1 MEKSKSLKKLINQ
14 YNEVNNLNPGIL
26 FTDSYFPPS
35 DKSIFSSNSSYKNKK
50 YIKPQIFLS
59 LDSDFFKSQFT
70 SLPKDVKYIWK
81 SISDYIQDY
90 NIIKNSNIS
99 LDDIIQ
105 GNIGNSYFI
114 SALQFLAEEPSRIIS
129 LFDLKEENN
138 KNKENNYFEVFT
150 FINGYKSK
158 IIIDD
163 KFPFIEN
170 KENIELAFCRIND
183 KTNNI
188 WPLILEKVWAKINS
202 SYEDII
208 EGNVSDIFSFY
219 TPNPIKI
226 YHHDIKYNNLF
237 DKIKNAID
245 NDFIVCADIN
255 SQKENLLLN
264 KLGVL
269 SNHAYRIIGYGTLL
283 DSNGNLYNL
292 IKIKN
297 NYEITSW
304 IGDWGPGSI
313 KWSDEFKRYLNYN
326 PEKEKNVFYINI
338 NDYLKFYSNTYI
350 LYWHQGYN
358 YFFNK
363 INITGINEPFSC
375 CKIIFSKINMD
386 ENNQKNLTY
395 FIINTK
401 SKRIQKNFKHKNNF
415 ENIFKNIYLYKKA
428 ENENLILIDS
438 ICGKEERLFLSINN
452 EYIKENDEFI
462 LFISFPYLDSTEKKI
477 NLKKNFSI
485 NPNRPNNICIGVY
498 TDILKENAD
507 LKIESINNLENMEKY
522 IIKSLYEKSKYN
534 SHLYYFDKEKERD
547 SSRSINFENEK
558 GAYGYLV
565 IDNRSNGVLYEKL
578 TFFDYNNINILYFI
592 NQLNTKQKN
601 NLYNNPN
608 NNSNINTELIFD
620 INKREIINNLL
631 KEKYINSYEETKLN
645 LISLNNKEKSPFDLL
660 IKLGSKT
667 MLLLIFEKCDEFAS
681 INIKSQINFLY
692 PLYMIISEKKLN
704 ANITNKLE
712 YRDKKVEIYENIME
726 YNSGVVFY
734 YSNKEK
740 ELNARI
746 NIAFKE
752 IKNLGLDMTSDLL
765 ELKDKNGKKVKII
778 KENDNNDNDNDDIV
792 SGIEIELNCFTNVF
806 FALKA
811 KNIFENFSYSFENKY
826 TIYY

>member
-14 YNEVNNLNPGIL
+14 YNEVNKLNPGIL
-26 FTDSYFPPS
+26 FTDSYFPQS
-35 DKSIFSSNSSYKNKK
+35 DKSIFSSNSSFKNKK

-59 LDSDFFKSQFT
+59 LDSDFSKSQFT
-70 SLPKDVKYIWK
+70 SLSKDVKYTWK
-81 SISDYIQDY
+81 SISDYIKDY

-99 LDDIIQ
+99 FEDIIQ

-114 SALQFLAEEPSRIIS
+114 SALKFLAEEPSRIIS
-129 LFDLKEENN
+129 LFDFKEENN
-138 KNKENNYFEVFT
+138 KNKEINYFEVFT
-150 FINGYKSK
+150 YINGYKSK

-163 KFPFIEN
+163 KFLFIEN

-304 IGDWGPGSI
+304 SGDWGPGSI

-375 CKIIFSKINMD
+375 CKIIFNKINMD
-386 ENNQKNLTY
+386 ENNQKNVTY

-415 ENIFKNIYLYKKA
+415 ENIFKNIYLYIKA

-438 ICGKEERLFLSINN
+438 ICGKEERLFLSISN

-485 NPNRPNNICIGVY
+485 NPNRPNNICVGVY

-578 TFFDYNNINILYFI
+578 TFFDYDNINILYFV
-592 NQLNTKQKN
+592 NQINTKQKN

-608 NNSNINTELIFD
+608 NNTNINTELIFD

-631 KEKYINSYEETKLN
+631 KEKYITSYEETKLN

-740 ELNARI
+740 ELNAKI
-746 NIAFKE
+746 NIVFKE
-752 IKNLGLDMTSDLL
+752 IKNLSLDMTSDLL
-765 ELKDKNGKKVKII
+765 ELKDRNGKKVKII
-778 KENDNNDNDNDDIV
+778 KENNDNDNCDIV
-792 SGIEIELNCFTNVF
+792 TGIEIELNCFTNVF

>member
-26 FTDSYFPPS
+26 FTDSYFPQS
-35 DKSIFSSNSSYKNKK
+35 DKSIFNSNSSYKNKK

-59 LDSDFFKSQFT
+59 LDSDFSKSQFT
-70 SLPKDVKYIWK
+70 SLSKDVKYTWK
-81 SISDYIQDY
+81 SISDYIKDY

-99 LDDIIQ
+99 IDDIIQ

-114 SALQFLAEEPSRIIS
+114 SALKFLAEEPSRIIS
-129 LFDLKEENN
+129 LFDFKEENN
-138 KNKENNYFEVFT
+138 KNKEINYFEVFT
-150 FINGYKSK
+150 YINGYKSK

-208 EGNVSDIFSFY
+208 EGNVSDIFYFY

-326 PEKEKNVFYINI
+326 PEKEKNVFYISI

-386 ENNQKNLTY
+386 ENNQKNVTY

-401 SKRIQKNFKHKNNF
+401 NKRIQKNFKHKNNF

-438 ICGKEERLFLSINN
+438 ICGKEERLFLSISN

-485 NPNRPNNICIGVY
+485 NPNRPNNICVGVY

-578 TFFDYNNINILYFI
+578 TFFDYDNINILYFV
-592 NQLNTKQKN
+592 NQINTKQKN

-608 NNSNINTELIFD
+608 NNTNINTELIFD

-645 LISLNNKEKSPFDLL
+645 LISLNDKEKSPFDLL

-692 PLYMIISEKKLN
+692 PLYMIISEKKIN

-778 KENDNNDNDNDDIV
+778 KENNDNDNCDIV
-792 SGIEIELNCFTNVF
+792 TGIEIELNCFTNVF

>member
-1 MEKSKSLKKLINQ
+1 MEKLKSLKKLINQ

-26 FTDSYFPPS
+26 FTDLYFPPS
-35 DKSIFSSNSSYKNKK
+35 DKSIFSSNPSYKNKK
-50 YIKPQIFLS
+50 YIKPQIFLK
-59 LDSDFFKSQFT
+59 LDSDFSKSQFT
-70 SLPKDVKYIWK
+70 SILKDVKYIWK
-81 SISDYIQDY
+81 RISDYIKDY

-99 LDDIIQ
+99 EEDIIQ

-114 SALQFLAEEPSRIIS
+114 SALKFLAEEPSRIIS
-129 LFDLKEENN
+129 LFDIKEDNN
-138 KNKENNYFEVFT
+138 KNKDTNYFEVFT
-150 FINGYKSK
+150 YINGYKSK

-163 KFPFIEN
+163 QFPFIEN
-170 KENIELAFCRIND
+170 KDNIELAFCRINN

-188 WPLILEKVWAKINS
+188 WPLILEKVWAKLNS

-208 EGNVSDIFSFY
+208 EGNVSDVFYFY
-219 TPNPIKI
+219 TPCPIKI

-237 DKIKNAID
+237 DKIKNSID
-245 NDFIVCADIN
+245 NNFIVCTDIN

-304 IGDWGPGSI
+304 IGDWGPGSA

-326 PEKEKNVFYINI
+326 PDKEKNVFYINI
-338 NDYLKFYSNTYI
+338 NDYLKFYSTTYI

-358 YFFNK
+358 YFFKK

-375 CKIIFSKINMD
+375 CKINFSKINID
-386 ENNQKNLTY
+386 ENNEKNVTY
-395 FIINTK
+395 FIVTTK
-401 SKRIQKNFKHKNNF
+401 NKRIQKNLKYKNNF
-415 ENIFKNIYLYKKA
+415 ENIFKNIYLYKKE
-428 ENENLILIDS
+428 ENQNLILIDS
-438 ICGKEERLFLSINN
+438 ICGKEERLFLSISN

-462 LFISFPYLDSTEKKI
+462 LFISFPYLDTNEKKI

-485 NPNRPNNICIGVY
+485 NPKRPNNICVGIY
-498 TDILKENAD
+498 TNILKENAD
-507 LKIESINNLENMEKY
+507 LKIESINNMENMEKY
-522 IIKSLYEKSKYN
+522 IIKSLYEKSKFN

-565 IDNRSNGVLYEKL
+565 LDNRSNGVLYEKL
-578 TFFDYNNINILYFI
+578 TFFDYDNINILYFI
-592 NQLNTKQKN
+592 NQLNTKQKLNIFN
-601 NLYNNPN
+601 NTNN
-608 NNSNINTELIFD
+608 NINTDLIID
-620 INKREIINNLL
+620 INKREVINNLI

-681 INIKSQINFLY
+681 INIKSQINFVY
-692 PLYMIISEKKLN
+692 PLYMIISEKKIN

-712 YRDKKVEIYENIME
+712 YKDKKVEIYENIME

-740 ELNARI
+740 ELKAKI
-746 NIAFKE
+746 NIVFKE
-752 IKNLGLDMTSDLL
+752 IKNLNLDITSDLL
-765 ELKDKNGKKVKII
+765 ELKDKNGKSVKIL
-778 KENDNNDNDNDDIV
+778 KENADNDNDDIIT
-792 SGIEIELNCFTNVF
+792 GIEIELNCFSSVF

>member
-59 LDSDFFKSQFT
+59 LDSDFSKSQFT
-70 SLPKDVKYIWK
+70 SLSKDVKYIWK
-81 SISDYIQDY
+81 SISDYIKDY

-114 SALQFLAEEPSRIIS
+114 SALKFLAEEPSRIIS

-150 FINGYKSK
+150 YINGYKSK

-219 TPNPIKI
+219 TANPIKI

-386 ENNQKNLTY
+386 ENNQKNVTY

-415 ENIFKNIYLYKKA
+415 ENIFKNIYLYKKV

-438 ICGKEERLFLSINN
+438 ICGKEERLFLSIND

-485 NPNRPNNICIGVY
+485 NPNRPNNICVGVY

-578 TFFDYNNINILYFI
+578 TFFDYDNINILYFV
-592 NQLNTKQKN
+592 NQINTKQKN

-608 NNSNINTELIFD
+608 NNTNINTELIFD
-620 INKREIINNLL
+620 INKREIINNLI

-692 PLYMIISEKKLN
+692 PLYMIISEKKIN

-740 ELNARI
+740 ELNAKI
-746 NIAFKE
+746 NIVFKE
-752 IKNLGLDMTSDLL
+752 IKNLSLDMTSDLL

-778 KENDNNDNDNDDIV
+778 KENNDNDNCDIV
-792 SGIEIELNCFTNVF
+792 TGIEIELNCFTNVF

>member
-26 FTDSYFPPS
+26 FTDPYFPPS
-35 DKSIFSSNSSYKNKK
+35 DKSIFSSNPSYKNKK
-50 YIKPQIFLS
+50 YFKPQIFLL
-59 LDSDFFKSQFT
+59 LDSDFSKCQFT
-70 SLPKDVKYIWK
+70 SLSKDVKYIWK
-81 SISDYIQDY
+81 SISDYIKDY

-99 LDDIIQ
+99 FEDIIQ

-129 LFDLKEENN
+129 LFDFKEENN

-150 FINGYKSK
+150 YINGYKSK

-170 KENIELAFCRIND
+170 KENIELAFCRINE

-208 EGNVSDIFSFY
+208 EGNVSDIFYFY

-255 SQKENLLLN
+255 SQKENLLLS

-283 DSNGNLYNL
+283 DSNGNLYKL

-304 IGDWGPGSI
+304 LGDWGPGSI

-326 PEKEKNVFYINI
+326 PDKEKNVFYINI

-375 CKIIFSKINMD
+375 CKIIFDKINTD
-386 ENNQKNLTY
+386 ENNQKNVTY

-401 SKRIQKNFKHKNNF
+401 NKRIQKNFKHKNNF
-415 ENIFKNIYLYKKA
+415 ENIFKNVYLYKKA

-462 LFISFPYLDSTEKKI
+462 LFISFPYLDSNEKKI
-477 NLKKNFSI
+477 NLKKKFSI
-485 NPNRPNNICIGVY
+485 NPNRPNNICVGVY

-522 IIKSLYEKSKYN
+522 IIKSLYEKSKFN

-578 TFFDYNNINILYFI
+578 TFFDYDNINILYFI

-608 NNSNINTELIFD
+608 NNTNINTELIFD

-681 INIKSQINFLY
+681 INVKSQINFLY
-692 PLYMIISEKKLN
+692 PLYMIISEKKIN

-778 KENDNNDNDNDDIV
+778 KENNDNDNCDIV
-792 SGIEIELNCFTNVF
+792 TGIEIELNCFTNVF

>member
-1 MEKSKSLKKLINQ
+1 MEKLKSLKKLINQ

-59 LDSDFFKSQFT
+59 LDSDFSKSQFT
-70 SLPKDVKYIWK
+70 SLSKDVKYIWK
-81 SISDYIQDY
+81 SISDYIKDY

-129 LFDLKEENN
+129 LFDSKEENN

-150 FINGYKSK
+150 YINGYKSK

-208 EGNVSDIFSFY
+208 EGNVSDIFYFY

-386 ENNQKNLTY
+386 ENNKKNVTY

-401 SKRIQKNFKHKNNF
+401 NKRIQKNFKHKNNF

-438 ICGKEERLFLSINN
+438 ICGKEERLFLSIND

-485 NPNRPNNICIGVY
+485 NPNRPNNICVGVY

-578 TFFDYNNINILYFI
+578 TFFDYDNINILYFI

-608 NNSNINTELIFD
+608 NNTNINTELIFD

-740 ELNARI
+740 ELNAKI
-746 NIAFKE
+746 NIVFKE
-752 IKNLGLDMTSDLL
+752 IKNLSLDMTSDLL

-778 KENDNNDNDNDDIV
+778 KENNDNDNCDIV
-792 SGIEIELNCFTNVF
+792 TGIEIELNCFTNVF

>member
-59 LDSDFFKSQFT
+59 LDSDFSKSQFT
-70 SLPKDVKYIWK
+70 SLSKDVKYIWK
-81 SISDYIQDY
+81 SISDYIKDY

-129 LFDLKEENN
+129 LFDFKEENN
-138 KNKENNYFEVFT
+138 KNKEINYFEVFT
-150 FINGYKSK
+150 YINGYKSK

-208 EGNVSDIFSFY
+208 EGNVSDIFYFY

-375 CKIIFSKINMD
+375 CKIIFNKINMD
-386 ENNQKNLTY
+386 ENNQKNVTY

-401 SKRIQKNFKHKNNF
+401 NKRIQKNFKHKNNF
-415 ENIFKNIYLYKKA
+415 ENIFKNVYLYKKA

-438 ICGKEERLFLSINN
+438 ICGKEERLFLSISN

-485 NPNRPNNICIGVY
+485 NPNRPNNICVGVY

-578 TFFDYNNINILYFI
+578 TFFDYDNINILYFI

-608 NNSNINTELIFD
+608 NNTNINTELIFD

-740 ELNARI
+740 ELNAKI
-746 NIAFKE
+746 NIVFKE
-752 IKNLGLDMTSDLL
+752 IKNLSLDMTSDLL

-778 KENDNNDNDNDDIV
+778 KENNDNDNCDIV
-792 SGIEIELNCFTNVF
+792 TGIEIELNCFTNVF

>member
-1 MEKSKSLKKLINQ
+1 MEKLKSLKKLINQ

-26 FTDSYFPPS
+26 FTDLYFPPS
-35 DKSIFSSNSSYKNKK
+35 DKSIFSSNPSYKNKK
-50 YIKPQIFLS
+50 YIKPQIFLK
-59 LDSDFFKSQFT
+59 LDSDFSKSQFT
-70 SLPKDVKYIWK
+70 SISKDVKYIWK
-81 SISDYIQDY
+81 RISDYIKDY

-99 LDDIIQ
+99 EEDIIQ

-114 SALQFLAEEPSRIIS
+114 SALKFLAEEPSRIIS
-129 LFDLKEENN
+129 LFDIKEDNN
-138 KNKENNYFEVFT
+138 KNKDINYFEVFT
-150 FINGYKSK
+150 YINGYKSK

-208 EGNVSDIFSFY
+208 EGNVSDIFYFY

-386 ENNQKNLTY
+386 ENNQKNVTY

-401 SKRIQKNFKHKNNF
+401 NKRIQKNFKHKNNL

-438 ICGKEERLFLSINN
+438 ICGKEERLFLSISN

-462 LFISFPYLDSTEKKI
+462 LFISFPYLDSNEKKI
-477 NLKKNFSI
+477 NLKKKFSI
-485 NPNRPNNICIGVY
+485 NPNRPNNICVGVY

-522 IIKSLYEKSKYN
+522 IIKSLYEKSKFN

-578 TFFDYNNINILYFI
+578 TFFDYDNINILYFI

-631 KEKYINSYEETKLN
+631 KEKYTNSYEETKLN

-692 PLYMIISEKKLN
+692 PLYMIISEKKIN

-734 YSNKEK
+734 FSNKEK
-740 ELNARI
+740 ELNAKI
-746 NIAFKE
+746 NIVFKE
-752 IKNLGLDMTSDLL
+752 IKNLSLDMTSDLL

-778 KENDNNDNDNDDIV
+778 KENNDNDNCDIV
-792 SGIEIELNCFTNVF
+792 TGIEIELNCFTNVF

>member
-26 FTDSYFPPS
+26 FTDSYFPQS

-59 LDSDFFKSQFT
+59 LDSDFSKSQFT
-70 SLPKDVKYIWK
+70 SLSKDVKYTWK
-81 SISDYIQDY
+81 SISDYIKDY

-99 LDDIIQ
+99 IDDIIQ

-114 SALQFLAEEPSRIIS
+114 SALKFLAEEPSRIIS
-129 LFDLKEENN
+129 LFDFKEENN
-138 KNKENNYFEVFT
+138 KNKEINYFEVFT
-150 FINGYKSK
+150 YINGYKSK

-208 EGNVSDIFSFY
+208 EGNVSDIFYFY

-255 SQKENLLLN
+255 SQKENLLLS

-375 CKIIFSKINMD
+375 CKIIFNKINMD
-386 ENNQKNLTY
+386 ENNQKNVTY

-462 LFISFPYLDSTEKKI
+462 FFISFPYLDSNEKKI

-485 NPNRPNNICIGVY
+485 NPNRPNNICVGVY

-578 TFFDYNNINILYFI
+578 TFFDYDNINILYFI

-608 NNSNINTELIFD
+608 NNTNINTELIFD

-667 MLLLIFEKCDEFAS
+667 MLLLIFEKCDDFAS

-740 ELNARI
+740 ELNAKI
-746 NIAFKE
+746 NIVFKE
-752 IKNLGLDMTSDLL
+752 IKNLSLDMTSDLL

-778 KENDNNDNDNDDIV
+778 KENNDNDNCDIV
-792 SGIEIELNCFTNVF
+792 TGIEIELNCFTNVF